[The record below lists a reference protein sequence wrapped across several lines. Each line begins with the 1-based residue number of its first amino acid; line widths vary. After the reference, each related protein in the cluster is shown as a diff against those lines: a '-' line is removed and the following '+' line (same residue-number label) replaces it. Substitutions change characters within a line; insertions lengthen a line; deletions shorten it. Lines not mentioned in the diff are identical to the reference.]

1 MTTGTPYSSR
11 LVVDNYICQKLRR
24 RGVARELHPHL
35 SNGDTPTPR
44 NGFPPGTPGAAE
56 AHAALRR
63 VLREAGDLMER
74 RYLHE
79 FAHLSSQVNLS
90 PRGARGTFSAVVEEL
105 FRDDVNWGRIV
116 AFLEFGGALCVECVN
131 RDAPQQVECI
141 ASWMTEYLNGP
152 LQSWIQENGGW
163 VGLCQLLVLHRDAPW
178 GCGHSHWHW
187 EEQVPSCWQV

>member
-44 NGFPPGTPGAAE
+44 NGFPPG
-56 AHAALRR
+56 
-63 VLREAGDLMER
+63 
-74 RYLHE
+74 YLHE

-163 VGLCQLLVLHRDAPW
+163 EAFVELYDGRTGSGSNGSWSNLRAVFSLAGLAALGAVGVTVGAYFAQK
-178 GCGHSHWHW
+178 
-187 EEQVPSCWQV
+187 